1 MSPEKTSKLSEIS
14 CDAPPKARF
23 NSINN
28 PIGNTTAI
36 TITPQAGGNYAVAAN
51 LIIKKS

>member
-28 PIGNTTAI
+28 PIGI
-36 TITPQAGGNYAVAAN
+36 SVIRYRIPSTIFVLAKPKRIGNV
-51 LIIKKS
+51 